1 MRRIELAFI
10 MQNIITQC
18 SRSCVAQDSQ
28 IGMIS
33 ALRPWV
39 GMTAA
44 VMAPLIGDRLSVHR
58 GALELGRFETSECE

>member
-1 MRRIELAFI
+1 
-10 MQNIITQC
+10 
-18 SRSCVAQDSQ
+18 
-28 IGMIS
+28 MIS